1 MSSLSRHIGVLGQIA
16 AFYLLHFL
24 FFGRH
29 FVDGSA
35 ILVGDSQISISLNNL
50 ATYTFNIYHEFL
62 WWDPTGLDG
71 YPALVNLTHGW
82 FNYLNPLVLPGHVF
96 VWIAISGIAP
106 AAVELGKEA
115 LPTLSH

>member
-62 WWDPTGLDG
+62 W
-71 YPALVNLTHGW
+71 
-82 FNYLNPLVLPGHVF
+82 
-96 VWIAISGIAP
+96 
-106 AAVELGKEA
+106 
-115 LPTLSH
+115 